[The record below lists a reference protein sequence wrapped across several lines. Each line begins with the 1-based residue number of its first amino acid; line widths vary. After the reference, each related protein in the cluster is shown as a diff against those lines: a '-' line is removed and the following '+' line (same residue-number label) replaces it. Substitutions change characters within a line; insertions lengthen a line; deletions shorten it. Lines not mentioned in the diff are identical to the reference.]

1 MNGLR
6 RTRRALA
13 LVLLLSSLWPTL
25 TRAETLTNVFEQANR
40 ACAKG
45 DFAAA
50 IAGYEQLREAGVD
63 DPDLS
68 YNLGTAHAKAG
79 HYGQAIRYFEHTLTL
94 APRDPAARKNLE
106 QARQALGQKLAS
118 KTGEAT
124 VATRPPLTEAMYAAF
139 SVDTLS
145 LSLLSAAWLLTL
157 CLFALGR
164 TRTEALRLGLGI
176 LAAVSVAVAAIASFG
191 LGVKTDWGAPGR
203 RAIVIHDDV
212 ALREGPDQA
221 AASSLRLREGTQVR
235 SLGRERDFVE
245 VELSG
250 DRRGYLPA
258 SDVGEI

>member
-1 MNGLR
+1 MNGLAR
-6 RTRRALA
+6 MRSALA
-13 LVLLLSSLWPTL
+13 LVVLMSSLAPAFS
-25 TRAETLTNVFEQANR
+25 RAETLNDVFAEANR
-40 ACAKG
+40 ACARR

-79 HYGQAIRYFEHTLTL
+79 HYGQAIRHFEHALTL
-94 APRDPAARKNLE
+94 APGDPAVRKHLE
-106 QARQALGQKLAS
+106 QARQALGHKLAS

-124 VATRPPLTEAMYAAF
+124 VATRPPLTEAMF
-139 SVDTLS
+139 STFSADTLA
-145 LSLLSAAWLLTL
+145 LSLLSATWLLTL

-176 LAAVSVAVAAIASFG
+176 CAAVSVAVAAIASFG
-191 LGVKTDWGAPGR
+191 LGVKSDWGAPGR

-212 ALREGPDQA
+212 PLREGPDQA

-245 VELSG
+245 IELSG